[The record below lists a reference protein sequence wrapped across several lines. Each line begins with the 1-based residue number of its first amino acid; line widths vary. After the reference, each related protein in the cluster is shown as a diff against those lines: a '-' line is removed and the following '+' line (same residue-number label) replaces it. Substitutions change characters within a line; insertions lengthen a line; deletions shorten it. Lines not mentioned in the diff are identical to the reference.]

1 MKGKSLKMKIG
12 MGMKRTIRIIMEM
25 KNDES
30 IQEFRDKNR
39 KFSYNNIS
47 HSMGFVSYNNRAQE
61 TDRVVLKWGILG

>member
-1 MKGKSLKMKIG
+1 MKGKSLKMKIN
-12 MGMKRTIRIIMEM
+12 MNQMIMEM
-25 KNDES
+25 KKNDES
-30 IQEFRDKNR
+30 IQEFWDKNR